1 MYSIYLL
8 VSPNLT
14 YFEEFDEHDMKIL
27 TYVFSYLCFIFHFL
41 WIFFITSIIGGE
53 KIWIVDVSIENIKKA
68 SWATKFLATN
78 QKLKRI
84 EKNLFFCFLRW

>member
-41 WIFFITSIIGGE
+41 WIFFITSISGGE

-68 SWATKFLATN
+68 NWTTKFLATN